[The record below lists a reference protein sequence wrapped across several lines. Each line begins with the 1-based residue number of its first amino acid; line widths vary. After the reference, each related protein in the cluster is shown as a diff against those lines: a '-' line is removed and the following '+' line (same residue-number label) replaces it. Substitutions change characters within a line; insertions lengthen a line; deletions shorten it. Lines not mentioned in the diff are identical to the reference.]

1 MNKIPQRRAL
11 PSHAPANPTSDAG
24 TEAAF
29 TTQMPPERDDEP
41 AMEPPDFPDFLD
53 DGGTEEVSVPA
64 PAVGL
69 TPAPAPAVLP
79 PQGVGRSSLRAI
91 AKSVTT
97 RPASVQALSEQKFGK
112 ESREIVYFTLSG
124 EELGL
129 HFEPSEPSIK
139 GFFRCP
145 RENCPY
151 CRFSKPPAETL
162 LLPVIS
168 VEDGDVKTLRHPLPT
183 GRQDARALLPQIMA
197 LDDSGALTTSYV
209 MVTSP
214 EKGRYEVEA
223 FPGDV
228 AAMGDLTAVKEFVE
242 LYNAGKIFLADTFA
256 APTIEELNQVPWVRR
271 KLEIERLRGG
281 RA

>member
-11 PSHAPANPTSDAG
+11 PSPAPAKPMSDVSA
-24 TEAAF
+24 EAAF
-29 TTQMPPERDDEP
+29 VTQMPPQRDDEP
-41 AMEPPDFPDFLD
+41 DMEPPDFPD
-53 DGGTEEVSVPA
+53 GGETEEIS
-64 PAVGL
+64 
-69 TPAPAPAVLP
+69 APAPAVALTPAPIVTP

-151 CRFSKPPAETL
+151 CRFGKPATETL

-197 LDDSGALTTSYV
+197 LDDSGTLADSYI
-209 MVTSP
+209 MVSSP

-223 FPGDV
+223 VPGDV
-228 AAMGDLTAVKEFVE
+228 AAMGDLTAVKEFVA

-256 APTIEELNQVPWVRR
+256 APTVEELNQVPWVRR